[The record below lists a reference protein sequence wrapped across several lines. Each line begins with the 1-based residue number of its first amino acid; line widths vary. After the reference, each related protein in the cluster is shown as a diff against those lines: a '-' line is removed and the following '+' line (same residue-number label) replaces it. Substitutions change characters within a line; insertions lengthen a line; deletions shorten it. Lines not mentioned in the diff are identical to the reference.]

1 LSLAL
6 TGVRLFSPVFIG
18 VRIQHAVAILLSQQK
33 GVESMVFPSLVETA
47 AALHTGEL
55 DLLSYINQLCDLI
68 DASEPHIQAL
78 VPETAR
84 RARLLH
90 EAQELQMR
98 FPDPTNRPQLYGIPV
113 GIKDIFRVNGFPTR
127 AGSQLPVELFTGP
140 ESDCVRTLRS
150 AGALILGKTVTTE
163 FAYFEPG
170 PTRNP
175 RNLDYSPGGSSSGSA
190 AAVAAD
196 FCPLAIG
203 TQTIG
208 STIRPAAF
216 CGVVGFKSSY
226 GRIPMTGGILCS
238 ETFDHVGIFTSDV
251 AGMQL
256 AAAQLFQNWSKVE
269 IQIPGD
275 LPSLG
280 VPDGPY
286 LEQASAE
293 GLAAFEHQLALLK
306 KAGYIVRHVQALE
319 EIDAINRQHSR
330 LVFAEMAQVHSEWF
344 AHFESLYRPRTA
356 SAIREGREVSNE
368 ELAILRDSPSRLRA
382 ELESLMVQAGI
393 DMWVCPSAP
402 GPAPKGITST
412 GSPLMNL
419 PWTHAG
425 MPAISLPAGY
435 AAHSLP
441 LGLQCVG
448 AFMADESLLQW
459 AVPLAKIVHESGD
472 TDL

>member
-1 LSLAL
+1 
-6 TGVRLFSPVFIG
+6 
-18 VRIQHAVAILLSQQK
+18 
-33 GVESMVFPSLVETA
+33 MFPASLVETA

-55 DLLSYINQLCDLI
+55 DLLVYINQLCDLI

-78 VPETAR
+78 LPETGR

-98 FPDPTNRPQLYGIPV
+98 FPDPASRPLLFGIPV
-113 GIKDIFRVNGFPTR
+113 GMKDVFRVDGFPTR
-127 AGSQLPVELFTGP
+127 AGSRLPVELFIGP
-140 ESDCVRTLRS
+140 ESECARTLRS
-150 AGALILGKTVTTE
+150 VGALILGKTVTTE

-190 AAVAAD
+190 AAVAAG
-196 FCPLAIG
+196 FCPMAIG

-216 CGVVGFKSSY
+216 CGIVGFKSSY

-238 ETFDHVGIFTSDV
+238 ETFDHVGIFTADV

-256 AAAQLFQNWSKVE
+256 AASQVCRNWRKVE
-269 IQIPGD
+269 IQISGD
-275 LPSLG
+275 FPTLG

-306 KAGYIVRHVQALE
+306 KAGYIVRHVKALE
-319 EIDAINRQHSR
+319 EIDTINRQHSR

-344 AHFESLYRPRTA
+344 THYESLYRPRTT
-356 SAIREGREVSNE
+356 SAIREGQEVTSE
-368 ELAILRDSPSRLRA
+368 ELSVLRNSPAKLRTQ
-382 ELESLMVQAGI
+382 LETLMTQAGI
-393 DMWVCPSAP
+393 DVWVCPSAP
-402 GPAPKGITST
+402 GPAPEGITST

-435 AAHSLP
+435 AANGLP

-448 AFMADESLLQW
+448 AYMADESLLEW
-459 AVPLAKIVHESGD
+459 TIPLAKVVHESGNSI
-472 TDL
+472 L

>member
-1 LSLAL
+1 VLEYSFQLRICFLNRKKGAETMLAA
-6 TGVRLFSPVFIG
+6 SFI
-18 VRIQHAVAILLSQQK
+18 
-33 GVESMVFPSLVETA
+33 ETA
-47 AALHTGEL
+47 TALRTGEL
-55 DLLSYINQLCDLI
+55 DLFAYINQLCDLI
-68 DASEPHIQAL
+68 DASDPHIQAL
-78 VPETAR
+78 LPETGQ

-90 EAQELQMR
+90 EAQELQKR
-98 FPDPTNRPQLYGIPV
+98 FPDPANRPPLFGVPV
-113 GIKDIFRVNGFPTR
+113 GIKDIFRVDGFPTH
-127 AGSQLPVELFTGP
+127 AGSQLPVELFVGP
-140 ESDCVRTLRS
+140 ESDCVHTLRS
-150 AGALILGKTVTTE
+150 VGALILGKTVTTE

-190 AAVAAD
+190 AAVAAG

-251 AGMQL
+251 AGMRL
-256 AAAQLFQNWSKVE
+256 AASQLCQNWRKIE
-269 IQIPGD
+269 IQTPAD
-275 LPSLG
+275 LPTLG

-286 LEQASAE
+286 LEQASME
-293 GLAAFEHQLALLK
+293 GLTAFESQLALLK
-306 KAGYIVRHVQALE
+306 NAGYTVRHVKAFE
-319 EIDAINRQHSR
+319 EIDTINQQHSR

-344 AHFESLYRPRTA
+344 TRYESLYRPRTA
-356 SAIREGREVSNE
+356 SAIREGQEVSAE
-368 ELAILRDSPSRLRA
+368 ELSVLRDSPLKLRA
-382 ELESLMVQAGI
+382 ELEALMAQVGI
-393 DMWVCPSAP
+393 DAWICPSAP

-435 AAHSLP
+435 ATNGLP
-441 LGLQCVG
+441 LGLQCIG
-448 AFMADESLLQW
+448 AFMSDESLLEW
-459 AVPLAKIVHESGD
+459 AVPLAKIVHVSVE
-472 TDL
+472 TTL

>member
-1 LSLAL
+1 
-6 TGVRLFSPVFIG
+6 
-18 VRIQHAVAILLSQQK
+18 
-33 GVESMVFPSLVETA
+33 MFPASLVETS

-78 VPETAR
+78 VPETGR

-90 EAQELQMR
+90 EAQELQIR
-98 FPDPTNRPQLYGIPV
+98 FPNPASRPPLFGIPV
-113 GIKDIFRVNGFPTR
+113 GIKDIFRVDGFPTR
-127 AGSQLPVELFTGP
+127 AGSQLPIELFIGP

-150 AGALILGKTVTTE
+150 EGALILGKTATTE

-190 AAVAAD
+190 AAVAAG

-216 CGVVGFKSSY
+216 CGIVGFKSSY

-238 ETFDHVGIFTSDV
+238 ETCDHVGIFTSDV

-256 AAAQLFQNWSKVE
+256 AASQLCRNWHKVE
-269 IQIPGD
+269 IQLPGD
-275 LPSLG
+275 LPTLG
-280 VPDGPY
+280 VPEGPY

-293 GLAAFEHQLALLK
+293 GLVAFEHQLALLK
-306 KAGYIVRHVQALE
+306 KAGYTVRHVKVLE
-319 EIDAINRQHSR
+319 EIDTINRQHSR
-330 LVFAEMAQVHSEWF
+330 LVFAEMAQVHFEWF
-344 AHFESLYRPRTA
+344 THYESLYRPRTA
-356 SAIREGREVSNE
+356 SAIREGREVSAG
-368 ELAILRDSPSRLRA
+368 ELSVLRDSPAKLHT
-382 ELESLMVQAGI
+382 ELESQMAQASI
-393 DMWVCPSAP
+393 DVWVCPSAQ

-425 MPAISLPAGY
+425 MPAISLPAGH
-435 AAHSLP
+435 AANGLP

-448 AFMADESLLQW
+448 AYMADESLLEW
-459 AVPLAKIVHESGD
+459 AAPLAKIICESGD
-472 TDL
+472 TYL

>member
-1 LSLAL
+1 M
-6 TGVRLFSPVFIG
+6 RK
-18 VRIQHAVAILLSQQK
+18 K
-33 GVESMVFPSLVETA
+33 GAESMLPASLVETA
-47 AALHTGEL
+47 AALRTGEL
-55 DLLSYINQLCDLI
+55 DLLVYIDQLCDRI

-78 VPETAR
+78 LPETER
-84 RARLLH
+84 RERLLQ

-98 FPDPTNRPQLYGIPV
+98 FPDPANRPPLYGIPA
-113 GIKDIFRVNGFPTR
+113 GMKDIFRVDGFPTR

-140 ESDCVRTLRS
+140 ESDCARTLRS

-175 RNLDYSPGGSSSGSA
+175 RNLEYSPGGSSSGSA
-190 AAVAAD
+190 AAVAAG
-196 FCPLAIG
+196 FCPMAIG

-216 CGVVGFKSSY
+216 CGTVGFKSSY
-226 GRIPMTGGILCS
+226 GRISMTGGILCS
-238 ETFDHVGIFTSDV
+238 ETFDHVGIFTLDV

-256 AAAQLFQNWSKVE
+256 AASQLCRNWRKVE
-269 IQIPGD
+269 KPIPGD
-275 LPSLG
+275 LPTLG
-280 VPDGPY
+280 VPAGPY

-293 GLAAFEHQLALLK
+293 GLAAFEHQLALIQ
-306 KAGYIVRHVQALE
+306 KAGYTVRRMKALE
-319 EIDAINRQHSR
+319 EIDTINRQHSR

-344 AHFESLYRPRTA
+344 ARYGSLYRPRTA
-356 SAIREGREVSNE
+356 SAIREGQEVSVE
-368 ELAILRDSPSRLRA
+368 ELAVLRDSPTKLRD
-382 ELESLMVQAGI
+382 ELEILMEQAGI
-393 DMWVCPSAP
+393 DVWVCPSAP

-425 MPAISLPAGY
+425 MPAISLPAGH
-435 AAHSLP
+435 AANGLP

-448 AFMADESLLQW
+448 AFMADESLLEW
-459 AVPLAKIVHESGD
+459 SMHLAKVVYESGD
-472 TDL
+472 KNL

>member
-1 LSLAL
+1 MFFTSL
-6 TGVRLFSPVFIG
+6 I
-18 VRIQHAVAILLSQQK
+18 
-33 GVESMVFPSLVETA
+33 ETA

-55 DLLSYINQLCDLI
+55 DLLNYINQLCDLI
-68 DASEPHIQAL
+68 DMAEPRIQAL
-78 VPETAR
+78 LPEADR
-84 RARLLH
+84 RARLLS
-90 EAQELQMR
+90 EAQALQVR
-98 FPDPTNRPQLYGIPV
+98 FPEPANSPPLYGIPV

-140 ESDCVRTLRS
+140 ESDCVCALRS

-190 AAVAAD
+190 AAVAAE

-238 ETFDHVGIFTSDV
+238 ETFDHVGIFTSD
-251 AGMQL
+251 AASMQL
-256 AAAQLFQNWSKVE
+256 AASQLCQNWCKVE

-275 LPSLG
+275 LPTLG

-293 GLAAFEHQLALLK
+293 GLAAFEHQLVLLK
-306 KAGYIVRHVQALE
+306 KAGYTVRHVQALE
-319 EIDAINRQHSR
+319 EIDTINRQHSR

-344 AHFESLYRPRTA
+344 THYESLYRPRTA
-356 SAIREGREVSNE
+356 SAIREGREVSTE
-368 ELAILRDSPSRLRA
+368 ELSILRDSPAKLRV
-382 ELESLMVQAGI
+382 ELEALMAQAGI
-393 DMWVCPSAP
+393 DVWVCPSAP
-402 GPAPKGITST
+402 GPAPMGVTST

-435 AAHSLP
+435 ASNGLP

-448 AFMADESLLQW
+448 AYMADESLLEW
-459 AVPLAKIVHESGD
+459 IVPLAKIVHESGD
-472 TDL
+472 TNL